1 MILNLSLKG
10 GKGLVF
16 IDNVEDKTKPREM
29 AILLLSF
36 IYIAFISL
44 GLPDSML
51 GAAWPVIRHDLNLPV
66 YTAGIISLTI
76 TCSTVISSMLNPLI
90 IKKIGTG
97 KIVIIS
103 TLFSSVGLFTFSHAP
118 SFALLCVSAALIG
131 LGGGSIDAA
140 LNNFVA
146 LHYQA
151 KHMNWLHS
159 LWGVGTTL
167 GSYII
172 SIFIVYPEGWRK
184 GYFVVSIFQL
194 LLATLFFILLPIWSM
209 YEKNDKF
216 LDSNIKKRERKK
228 SLLFMSAIISIISFF
243 CYCAIETTTGLWASS
258 FLVNYKHLSASLAAK
273 GTSCFFFG
281 ITIGRILS
289 GFVSMKLRSKTIIRL
304 SLGLIFVGILMLLI
318 EMPQATYLISF
329 ALIGFGCA
337 PIFPTM
343 MHETPRRFSED
354 ISHIVISMQ
363 MAAGY
368 LGSAVAPSLFG
379 VVISLIGVY
388 VLPIYLLTLFFVLTL
403 LTELLNYR
411 LNNKVKS
418 F

>member
-1 MILNLSLKG
+1 
-10 GKGLVF
+10 
-16 IDNVEDKTKPREM
+16 M
-29 AILLLSF
+29 AVLLLAF
-36 IYIAFISL
+36 IYISFISL

-51 GAAWPVIRHDLNLPV
+51 GAAWPVIRSDLNLPV
-66 YTAGIISLTI
+66 YTAGIISLAI
-76 TCSTVISSMLNPLI
+76 TCSTVVSSMLNPLI
-90 IKKIGTG
+90 VKKIGTG
-97 KIVIIS
+97 KIVVIS
-103 TLFSSVGLFTFSHAP
+103 TLFSSIGLFTFSRAP
-118 SFALLCVSAALIG
+118 SFAFLCLSAILIG

-184 GYFVVSIFQL
+184 GYLVVSAFQL
-194 LLATLFFILLPIWSM
+194 LLATLFFILLPVWNI
-209 YEKNDKF
+209 YEKDNNNK
-216 LDSNIKKRERKK
+216 SSSIRKNERKK
-228 SLLFMSAIISIISFF
+228 SLLFASAAISVITFF
-243 CYCAIETTTGLWASS
+243 FYCAIETTTGLWASS
-258 FLVNYKHLSASLAAK
+258 FLVNYKHILPSLAAK
-273 GTSCFFFG
+273 GTSSFFFG

-289 GFVSMKLRSKTIIRL
+289 GFISMRLRGKTIIRL
-304 SLGLIFVGILMLLI
+304 SLGLIFVGTLLLLI
-318 EMPQATYLISF
+318 KMPQVMYLISF

-343 MHETPRRFSED
+343 MHETPKRFGED

-368 LGSAVAPSLFG
+368 LGSALAPSLFG
-379 VVISLIGVY
+379 VVISMIGVY
-388 VLPIYLLTLFFVLTL
+388 VLPLYLLILLFILIF
-403 LTELLNYR
+403 LTELINYHYEY
-411 LNNKVKS
+411 
-418 F
+418 

>member
-1 MILNLSLKG
+1 
-10 GKGLVF
+10 
-16 IDNVEDKTKPREM
+16 M
-29 AILLLSF
+29 AVLLLAF
-36 IYIAFISL
+36 IYISFISL

-51 GAAWPVIRHDLNLPV
+51 GAAWPVIRSDLNLPV

-76 TCSTVISSMLNPLI
+76 TSSTVVSSMLNPLI
-90 IKKIGTG
+90 VKKIGTG
-97 KIVIIS
+97 KIVVIS
-103 TLFSSVGLFTFSHAP
+103 TLFSSVGLFTFSHAS
-118 SFALLCVSAALIG
+118 SFALLCLSAILIG

-172 SIFIVYPEGWRK
+172 SIFVVYPEGWRK
-184 GYFVVSIFQL
+184 GYLVGSVFQL
-194 LLATLFFILLPIWSM
+194 LLATLFFILLPVWNI
-209 YEKNDKF
+209 YEKDNNDIS
-216 LDSNIKKRERKK
+216 SNIKKNERKK
-228 SLLFMSAIISIISFF
+228 SLLFASAAISVITFF
-243 CYCAIETTTGLWASS
+243 FYCAIETTTGLWASS
-258 FLVNYKHLSASLAAK
+258 FLVNYKHISPSIAAK
-273 GTSCFFFG
+273 GTSFFFFG

-289 GFVSMKLRSKTIIRL
+289 GFVSMKLSGKKIIRL
-304 SLGLIFVGILMLLI
+304 SLALLFTGIFVLLTDV
-318 EMPQATYLISF
+318 PQMIYLFGF

-337 PIFPTM
+337 SIFPTM
-343 MHETPRRFSED
+343 MHETPKRFGED

-368 LGSAVAPSLFG
+368 LGSALAPLLFG
-379 VVISLIGVY
+379 VVISMIGVY
-388 VLPIYLLTLFFVLTL
+388 VLPLYLLVLLFILTLFTD
-403 LTELLNYR
+403 LLNYR
-411 LNNKVKS
+411 LNKKAEG

>member
-1 MILNLSLKG
+1 
-10 GKGLVF
+10 
-16 IDNVEDKTKPREM
+16 M
-29 AILLLSF
+29 AILLLAF
-36 IYIAFISL
+36 IYISFISL

-51 GAAWPVIRHDLNLPV
+51 GAAWPVIRSDLNLPV

-76 TCSTVISSMLNPLI
+76 TCSTVVSSMLNPFI
-90 IKKIGTG
+90 VKKIGTG
-97 KIVIIS
+97 KIVVIS
-103 TLFSSVGLFTFSHAP
+103 TLFSSIGLFTFSHAP
-118 SFALLCVSAALIG
+118 SFVFLGLSAVLIG

-184 GYFVVSIFQL
+184 GYLVVSAFQL
-194 LLATLFFILLPIWSM
+194 LLATLFFILLPVWNI
-209 YEKNDKF
+209 YEKDNNNKS
-216 LDSNIKKRERKK
+216 SNIRKNERKK
-228 SLLFMSAIISIISFF
+228 SLLFASAAISIITFF
-243 CYCAIETTTGLWASS
+243 FYCAIETTTGLWASS
-258 FLVNYKHLSASLAAK
+258 FLVNYKHISPSIAAK
-273 GTSCFFFG
+273 GTSSFFFG

-289 GFVSMKLRSKTIIRL
+289 GFVSMKLSGKKIIRL
-304 SLGLIFVGILMLLI
+304 SLALLFTGIFVLLTDV
-318 EMPQATYLISF
+318 PQMIYLFGF

-343 MHETPRRFSED
+343 MHETPKRFGED

-368 LGSAVAPSLFG
+368 LGSALAPLLFG
-379 VVISLIGVY
+379 IVISMIGVY
-388 VLPIYLLTLFFVLTL
+388 VLPLYLLILLFILTLF
-403 LTELLNYR
+403 TELLNYQ
-411 LNNKVKS
+411 LNKKAEGL
-418 F
+418 